1 MSFKQRILQL
11 FIVGVLFTSVFLIG
25 NVQVQAADSVALGTK
40 GLQVQ
45 KLQQALNIKDYWCG
59 EASGLFGPRTYNA
72 LIRFQKDYKLAVNGK
87 IDEASQKAL
96 NMMPAPPVQ
105 SDSST
110 VKTVKVA
117 QAEAVKAKT
126 TEAVTRTTEPNVSR
140 GSRSLYMVASGYTDA
155 PEENWPYAGAPSYI
169 GLPLARGIVAVD
181 PDVIP
186 MGSKLYIEGYGTAI
200 AADQGGA
207 INGNRIDLFF
217 DSKSEALNWGLKT
230 VKVTIL

>member
-1 MSFKQRILQL
+1 MRFKQRCLQL
-11 FIVGVLFTSVFLIG
+11 FIVGILFTGIFFIG
-25 NVQVQAADSVALGTK
+25 NVQVQAAENVTLGSK
-40 GLQVQ
+40 GQQVQ

-72 LIRFQKDYKLAVNGK
+72 LIRFQKDHKLAVDGK
-87 IDEASQKAL
+87 IDAASKKAL
-96 NMMPAPPVQ
+96 DMLPAPPAQ
-105 SDSST
+105 PDPLI
-110 VKTVKVA
+110 VKKVKQVK
-117 QAEAVKAKT
+117 AEAVTAKT

-140 GSRSLYMVASGYTDA
+140 GSRTMYMVASGYTA
-155 PEENWPYAGAPSYI
+155 AAAENWPYAGAPSYI

-181 PDVIP
+181 PNVIP

-217 DSKSEALNWGLKT
+217 DSKYEALNWGLKT
-230 VKVTIL
+230 VKVTVW